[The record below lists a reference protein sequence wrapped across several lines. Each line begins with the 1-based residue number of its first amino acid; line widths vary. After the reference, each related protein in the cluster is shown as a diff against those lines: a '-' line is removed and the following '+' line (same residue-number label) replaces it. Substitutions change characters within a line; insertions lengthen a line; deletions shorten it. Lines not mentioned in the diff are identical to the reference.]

1 MKNKLNLSFKKVQKN
16 EVNPDDYKYKIR
28 REK

>member
-1 MKNKLNLSFKKVQKN
+1 MKNKLNLSYKKVYKN
-16 EVNPDDYKYKIR
+16 EIDPNDYKYKIR